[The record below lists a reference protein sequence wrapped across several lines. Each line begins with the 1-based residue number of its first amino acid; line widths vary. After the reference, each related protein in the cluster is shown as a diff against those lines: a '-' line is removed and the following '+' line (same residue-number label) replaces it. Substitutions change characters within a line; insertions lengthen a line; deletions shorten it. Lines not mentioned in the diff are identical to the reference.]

1 MIKDGNM
8 KKVLILYAT
17 YGTGHRS
24 VANYIQKYLEENDSN
39 IEVCNIDLL
48 DYAMPIIG
56 KWSRKVNEHL
66 MSKHPKI
73 WSAVYKITNG
83 NISSEVSM
91 KVSMNMLKNKRLQK
105 AIENF
110 QPDLCIATHFF
121 GTSLIANYKRKNI
134 IASKL
139 VTIVTDYEAHEIWL
153 RNYQANDYLI
163 VSSKEEKDRLIKKG
177 IPQDLVLVNGIPIC
191 ISKNTTIDRKSWLKS
206 YGLSPEKLTCIFFA
220 GGGNGSKASLHY
232 LKKIMKEKV
241 DLNVI
246 FVSGKSAS
254 VQEKAIKYQERYQAK
269 QVLVLG
275 YVTNVP
281 ELLQIVDFVI
291 TKPGGLQITE
301 SLYAKKPVMLI
312 NGNGGQENA
321 NYRYFVKAGY
331 GKRFRFALSLS
342 NYLKELVKD
351 PELLNHFVEQ
361 MKKADSKA
369 MESLYQIIESLL

>member
-1 MIKDGNM
+1 M

-24 VANYIQKYLEENDSN
+24 VANYIQKYLTEKDAN

-48 DYAMPIIG
+48 DYAMPVVG
-56 KWSRKVNEHL
+56 KWSRKINEHL

-73 WSAVYKITNG
+73 WSAVYKMTNG
-83 NISSEVSM
+83 KISSGVSM
-91 KVSMNMLKNKRLQK
+91 KISMNMLKNKRLQK
-105 AIENF
+105 VIESFN
-110 QPDLCIATHFF
+110 PDLCIATHFF
-121 GTSLIANYKRKNI
+121 GTSLIAYYKRKKI
-134 IASKL
+134 IQPKL
-139 VTIVTDYEAHEIWL
+139 ITIVTDYEAHEMWL
-153 RNYQANDYLI
+153 RNYEANDYLI

-177 IPQDLVLVNGIPIC
+177 IPEDLILVNGIPIC
-191 ISKNTTIDRKSWLKS
+191 LPDTPQMDRKAWLKS

-232 LKKIMKEKV
+232 LKKIMK
-241 DLNVI
+241 DQIDMNVI
-246 FVSGKSAS
+246 FVSGKSAA
-254 VQEKAIKYQERYQAK
+254 VQERALKYQERYHAK
-269 QVLVLG
+269 QILVLG

-321 NYRYFVKAGY
+321 NHRYFVKAGY
-331 GKRFRFALSLS
+331 GKRFRFAASLS
-342 NYLKELVKD
+342 FYLKTLVEH
-351 PELLNHFVEQ
+351 PELLEDFVEQ